1 MVFGINLE
9 FFLRGAHSYYYQ
21 GTIHEAMK
29 MCPVSFH
36 RQQWQI
42 SLPFHILQL
51 VKPSPFHIPET

>member
-1 MVFGINLE
+1 MVFGIKLE

-29 MCPVSFH
+29 MCPGCFH

-42 SLPFHILQL
+42 SLPFHIL
-51 VKPSPFHIPET
+51 